1 MKKKKILIF
10 LLLFLVLAL
19 AVAFLGFSKLKYVF
33 NPNYA
38 EYKDYLAELPF
49 FGKKEIDLSETQD
62 FEVIRLFKDSF
73 PDIALRYKI
82 SLPKIGEVE
91 SGVETLEFDSL
102 SKSEF
107 SKLTSLLRYLPNL
120 REISIGNLGE
130 GESFN
135 LEELSSFRE
144 SFPDLKF
151 NVQSLILG
159 SLSAENFADLSSL
172 FEYIPG
178 IKELNLGNLGGDSS
192 FKANDLLSLK
202 SKYPETT
209 FTGKYEFHGKVFDLT
224 DSVVD
229 INHIRLSDNG
239 DEILAL
245 ALCMPNLE
253 FLDMDSC
260 GIPNE
265 RMAEIRDALPNA
277 KVVWR
282 IWFGR
287 DYTVR
292 TDVETILASY
302 SKPSSNIL
310 RNHNVQPLKYCRDVK
325 NLDLGHNFITDIS
338 FISEMKNLEVCI
350 IGLNSWSDLS
360 PIANCTKIHYL
371 EISDTQLDSLE
382 ALRGLKN
389 LKNLNAANNRNLSD
403 LSPLYDL
410 DLDCFWLGCYHKVS
424 KEQIWDFWHTFR
436 DCEFNITTPDS
447 MDQGWRADKRY
458 YPIIDIFKYI
468 QRPIPYSLYWL
479 DPLVQPQDMVDREN
493 FLKEMAEVGEYPEH
507 ELK

>member
-62 FEVIRLFKDSF
+62 FEAIRLFKDSF

-159 SLSAENFADLSSL
+159 SLSAENFTDLSSL
-172 FEYIPG
+172 FEYLPG

-265 RMAEIRDALPNA
+265 RMAEIRDALPNV

-282 IWFGR
+282 VWFGR
-287 DYTVR
+287 NYTAR
-292 TDVETILASY
+292 TDVERILAS
-302 SKPSSNIL
+302 KPPEGGLLIN
-310 RNHNVQPLKYCRDVK
+310 NNVQTLKYCTDVK
-325 NLDLGHNFITDIS
+325 YLDLGHNGITDIS
-338 FISEMKNLEVCI
+338 FVSEMKDLEVCI
-350 IGLNSWSDLS
+350 IGLNSWSDISPLS
-360 PIANCTKIHYL
+360 NCTKIEYL
-371 EISDTQLDSLE
+371 EIMDVRLDNLE
-382 ALRGLKN
+382 PLRNMKGLKH
-389 LKNLNAANNRNLSD
+389 LNAANNLFLRD
-403 LSPLYDL
+403 ISPLFDL
-410 DLDCFWLGCYHKVS
+410 DLERLWLGCAHNIPT
-424 KEQIWDFWHTFR
+424 EQIREFKKQFP
-436 DCEFNITTPDS
+436 DCRINTTVVDS
-447 MDQGWRADKRY
+447 MSQGWRLHERY
-458 YPIIDIFKYI
+458 KELKETFGYFHSI
-468 QRPIPYSLYWL
+468 IPYNFYWL
-479 DPLVQPQDMVDREN
+479 DPLVQPQDMVDRDN
-493 FLKEMAEVGEYPEH
+493 FLKEMAEVGEYPEY